1 MTVAMVVLKAAAVM
15 AEFEG
20 NILLTWVCCHGSWL
34 LLAEVH
40 LSWVMD
46 FACLPWVV
54 AFDC

>member
-1 MTVAMVVLKAAAVM
+1 MTVAMVVLKAATVM